1 MAGNTNTPKAPEGFT
16 FIKELGGI
24 SEYKLNSNDLRIL
37 LRHDDS
43 APVVTFMVTY
53 LVGSRNEAVGHTGAT
68 HLLEHMMF
76 KGTPTFNKEKGTQ
89 IAAVLEHVGAF
100 LNATTWFDRT
110 NYFELVSRE
119 HLELAMHIE
128 SDRMRNSM
136 IRDEDRQP
144 EMTVVRNE
152 FDRGENDPENVLE
165 DRILAHGYMA
175 HPYHHSTIGWRADIE
190 GVSTERLKEFYNT
203 FYYPDNAMAVVIGS
217 FDDDQVFA
225 LLQKYFGPI
234 AKAPSPLPKVY
245 TTEPPQ
251 QGEIRFEVNRAGQL
265 GAVMIGHK
273 TPQAMHADTYAL
285 DVLASVLSSGKTS
298 RLYKSLIDKN
308 LAINQSCTSYQFRDP
323 AMLLTRA
330 TIQPGVDRKTVE
342 ATILAE
348 MQGII
353 DNGVTERELE
363 IAKGKVVARVAY
375 DRDGT
380 FAYAGRLNEAIAS
393 ANWEFYITYLDNVNK
408 ITAADVQRVAKTY
421 LDRMNRTV
429 GYFIPLPP
437 DAPSAGY
444 NPDKP
449 APIIMNSQPLIRQA
463 HQHHYRDPRDLQ
475 RWLEN
480 NPLAAGVVM
489 AKFKDRIKRA
499 TLANGATVL
508 ALKTTV
514 EQVISFRGALRAGT
528 VFNPANNDML
538 ASLTAQM
545 LSLGTKQLDKFQFA
559 EKLEEVGAQL
569 NAGAGT
575 FDLGLSGRCLK
586 KDFPVVIDLMRQMLR
601 EPRFDAEEFDK
612 LKKLQIARLQ
622 RQLENTSLQAGNEL
636 ARNVFSKGHP
646 YYEPP
651 TQELIAQTEQT
662 TLDDAKKF
670 WAETF
675 GGKSMTLVVVGDL
688 DEKDTERLF
697 DQAFGDWHGGKGF
710 TPPPRV
716 GVDTSP
722 VRRVVTIKDKANIDV
737 SFGHAGQVRL
747 SDQDFFPMLIANR
760 ILGESTLSSR
770 LGFRLRDTEGLTYGI
785 TSSLQA
791 SNRADGLWS
800 IDMSLS
806 LEGVERGLPLVKEEV
821 EKFIAEGASEKEVND
836 EKTALVGS
844 FNVINGFNSG
854 ALASQILTAEVENL
868 GASYMDDYAKLVNSV
883 TKAQVDEALRKYI
896 HPDKMVTVLAGS
908 IDENL
913 QPLKNNKP

>member
-1 MAGNTNTPKAPEGFT
+1 MATKENTRKAPQGFT

-110 NYFELVSRE
+110 NYFEIVSRQ

-203 FYYPDNAMAVVIGS
+203 FYYPDNAVAVIIGS
-217 FDDDQVFA
+217 FNDQEAFA
-225 LLQKYFGPI
+225 LLKKYFGPI
-234 AKAPSPLPKVY
+234 TKAPAPLPKVY

-273 TPQAMHADTYAL
+273 APQAMHADTYAL

-323 AMLLTRA
+323 FMLLTRA
-330 TIQPGVDRKTVE
+330 TIVPGVDHKTVE

-348 MQGII
+348 MQGVI
-353 DNGVTERELE
+353 DNGITEKELE
-363 IAKGKVVARVAY
+363 IARGKLIARIAY

-393 ANWEFYITYLDNVNK
+393 ANWEYYITYLDNVNK
-408 ITAADVQRVAKTY
+408 ITVAEVQRAAKTY
-421 LDRMNRTV
+421 LDKMNRTV

-437 DAPSAGY
+437 EAQSTSY

-449 APIIMNSQPLIRQA
+449 APMSASALTGKPQ
-463 HQHHYRDPRDLQ
+463 HYRDPGDLQ

-480 NPLAAGVVM
+480 NPLAAGAVATM
-489 AKFKDRIKRA
+489 FKDRIKRKSLSTGA
-499 TLANGATVL
+499 TLLTLKATVD
-508 ALKTTV
+508 
-514 EQVISFRGALRAGT
+514 QVISFRGAFKAGS
-528 VFNPANNDML
+528 VFNPSGNDML
-538 ASLTAQM
+538 ASLTSQM
-545 LSLGTKQLDKFQFA
+545 LTLGTRQLDKFAFA

-569 NAGAGT
+569 NAGAGS
-575 FDLGLSGRCLK
+575 FDVGISGRCLK
-586 KDFPVVIDLMRQMLR
+586 KDLPVVLDLMRQMLR
-601 EPRFDAEEFDK
+601 EPRFDNEEFDK
-612 LKKLQIARLQ
+612 LKKQQIARLQ
-622 RQLENTSLQAGNEL
+622 RQLENTGLQAGSEL
-636 ARNVFSKGHP
+636 ARQVFPKSHP
-646 YYEPP
+646 FYEPP
-651 TQELIAQTEQT
+651 TEELIKQTEST
-662 TLDDAKKF
+662 TLEDLKKF
-670 WAETF
+670 FAEIY
-675 GGKSMTLVVVGDL
+675 GGASLLLVVVGDL
-688 DEKDTERLF
+688 EQPTVEGLF
-697 DQAFGDWHGGKGF
+697 GRAFGDWSGGKDYA
-710 TPPPRV
+710 PSPRV
-716 GVDTSP
+716 DVTTSP
-722 VRRVVTIKDKANIDV
+722 VRKVVTIKDKANVDV
-737 SFGHAGQVRL
+737 AFGHAGPIRL
-747 SDQDFFPMLIANR
+747 SDENYFPLLIANR
-760 ILGESTLSSR
+760 VLGESTLSSR

-785 TSSLQA
+785 TSSLQS
-791 SNRADGLWS
+791 SNRADGLWG
-800 IDMSLS
+800 IDLS
-806 LEGVERGLPLVKEEV
+806 VSPENLEKALKLVKEEV
-821 EKFIAEGASEKEVND
+821 EKFIQEGATDQEVKN

-854 ALASQILTAEVENL
+854 ALSSQILTAEVEKL
-868 GASYMDDYAKLVNSV
+868 GPSYMDDYTKLVNSV
-883 TKAQVDEALRKYI
+883 TKDQVDAALRKYI

-908 IDENL
+908 IDEKL
-913 QPLKNNKP
+913 QPLKKNGA